1 MSTAEHR
8 WAGRPAAS
16 RSPAQIT
23 ALLIGVWWT
32 TNGIGALLLDP
43 NLATSRVHGGGEL
56 FGLITITANGW
67 HALFHL
73 VPGLLG
79 IAVAGRARAAL
90 VYTLGAGAIY
100 IVAGTWGLI
109 AGGTSLGVIAV
120 DRPGDVVHL
129 FEGVIT
135 FAAGLLTLRGQPRI
149 SRISSTD
156 AEYSSTSR

>member
-1 MSTAEHR
+1 VTTAEHS
-8 WAGRPAAS
+8 WPGRPVAS
-16 RSPAQIT
+16 SSPAQIT

-32 TNGIGALLLDP
+32 TNGIGALFLDP
-43 NLATSRVHGGGEL
+43 NFSTGHVHGGGGL

-79 IAVAGRARAAL
+79 IAVASRARAAL
-90 VYTLGAGAIY
+90 AYTLGAGALY

-109 AGGTSLGVIAV
+109 AGGTWLGVIAV

-129 FEGVIT
+129 IEGLIT
-135 FAAGLLTLRGQPRI
+135 FAAGLVTLRGYAKLPRI
-149 SRISSTD
+149 PSAD
-156 AEYSSTSR
+156 AGYSSTSR